1 MKQFAALLRKD
12 NQPVRYL
19 VVDDSVFAR
28 KNLIKMIE
36 MFGGEVAGEA
46 GDGLTAIAEF
56 NRINPDIVLM
66 DITMPQME
74 GIEAVERIV
83 RQHANARIVM
93 VSSVGYQENILAAL
107 QKGAKHFVQKPV
119 KPEVAMKVASQL
131 AGSEIEASE
140 QVVKETVCELANMVI
155 GNSVTLLNDQG
166 FHFKVFP
173 PEVHMDETGLAG
185 SADTE
190 ALVICI
196 ETPCG
201 NIYLNIAMHYLHRR
215 RQERNAIPALD

>member
-1 MKQFAALLRKD
+1 MRMELIQPFINAADAVFAESLQGPTKIVDLEMDEDAYRRKGVAALI
-12 NQPVRYL
+12 
-19 VVDDSVFAR
+19 A
-28 KNLIKMIE
+28 IKGDIE
-36 MFGGEVAGEA
+36 GRV
-46 GDGLTAIAEF
+46 
-56 NRINPDIVLM
+56 
-66 DITMPQME
+66 
-74 GIEAVERIV
+74 
-83 RQHANARIVM
+83 
-93 VSSVGYQENILAAL
+93 ILDL
-107 QKGAKHFVQKPV
+107 S
-119 KPEVAMKVASQL
+119 PEVAMKVASQL
-131 AGSEIEASE
+131 AGSELEASD
-140 QVVKETVCELANMVI
+140 QVVRETVCEMANMVI

-173 PEVHMDETGLAG
+173 PEIHMDETGLAG